1 MVKEWKIKAVE
12 EIAEMIS
19 NYPVVGIV
27 SLHKIPSSALQKI
40 KKELSGKAVIK
51 VSKKSILKRALE
63 KKGIKDLE
71 NFMEGQVGLIFTEMN
86 PYKLLFYLQKKTTSA
101 PAKPGD
107 VAEDDIVVPAGPT
120 EIPAGPAI
128 STLTKVKLPAKVEGG
143 KIAIQKDTVIA
154 KKGDVI
160 TEDIAAALNLLKI
173 EPMKIGLK
181 LLGIWEAG
189 KVYGKEQLDVTEEGI
204 IEDLNKAYSTAIRL
218 SIGMGFPT
226 KETIDMLLQK
236 AYMNAKALS
245 EEVGEVK

>member
-1 MVKEWKIKAVE
+1 MVKEWKIKEVE
-12 EIAEMIS
+12 NIAEMIS

-27 SLHKIPSSALQKI
+27 SLYKIPTSALQKI
-40 KKELSGKAVIK
+40 KNELKGKAKIK
-51 VSKKSILKRALE
+51 VSKKSILIRALE
-63 KKGIKDLE
+63 KKGIKELE
-71 NFMEGQVGLIFTEMN
+71 KFMEGQIGLILTDMN
-86 PYKLLFYLQKKTTSA
+86 PYKLLFYLQKKTTNA

-128 STLTKVKLPAKVEGG
+128 STLTKVKIPAKVEGG
-143 KIAIQKDTVIA
+143 KIAIQKDTVVA

-160 TEDIAAALNLLKI
+160 SEDLAAALNLLKI

-181 LLGIWEAG
+181 LLGVWENG
-189 KVYGKEQLDVTEEGI
+189 KVYGGDQLDVTEDEI
-204 IEDLNKAYSTAIRL
+204 IENLNSAYSTAVKL
-218 SIGMGFPT
+218 SIGLGFPT
-226 KETIDMLLQK
+226 KETIELLLQK